1 MIKYDSKTKECII
14 KGNEDDIL
22 DEFGVIVYG
31 LRKAKY
37 SEDDIC
43 RIIAQVFAKFD
54 IDNGRRKNK

>member
-31 LRKAKY
+31 LRKATWY
-37 SEDDIC
+37 E
-43 RIIAQVFAKFD
+43 IIKG
-54 IDNGRRKNK
+54 DNTNECK